1 LFGMMN
7 WIYNWYDPR
16 KDVDVEGLSS
26 NITRLFLSG
35 FLGERRINAGRLE
48 TGRESH
54 LDRDVSIWQ

>member
-1 LFGMMN
+1 MMN

-16 KDVDVEGLSS
+16 KDVDVAGLSS

-35 FLGERRINAGRLE
+35 FLGEKALKAGSLE

-54 LDRDVSIWQ
+54 LDRDVSIWQQ